1 MKRPSQRQKRIIASL
16 GSCFCQ
22 GPVIAKVAKTEG
34 ATGIRGKRTIVL
46 VMRCGLCR
54 LLINKDNVIA
64 HCLAHHDPIADQVA
78 QIESLATFMGG
89 TTVDYKRACKQ
100 VMGWRPG
107 TSTATEFF
115 RRQVSQC

>member
-1 MKRPSQRQKRIIASL
+1 VKRPSQRQKRIIASL

-22 GPVIAKVAKTEG
+22 KPAIAKVAKTEG

-54 LLINKDNVIA
+54 LLIDKDKVLD
-64 HCLAHHDPIADQVA
+64 HVLSHHKPVADQVA

-89 TTVDYKRACKQ
+89 TTADYKRACEH